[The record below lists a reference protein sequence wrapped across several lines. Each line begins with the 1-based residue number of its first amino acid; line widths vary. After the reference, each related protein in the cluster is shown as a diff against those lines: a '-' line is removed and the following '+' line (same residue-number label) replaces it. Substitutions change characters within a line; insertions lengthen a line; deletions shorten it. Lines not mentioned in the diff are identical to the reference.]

1 MGQAALFRR
10 RVDSPSWKRGSSE
23 RIPADVVLLC
33 RALECIQE
41 GVAISAWPP
50 ESDSPL
56 IVHCNSA
63 FTAMLNRFG
72 GGPSGRGRACRAGE
86 PPGDDPLRRSL
97 RESHQSEGIY
107 SAEIAGHGRD
117 GARMLLQLRS
127 VPVRDESER
136 IAHRI
141 AVLRDVTRQA
151 LMEESFRRNERLAGI
166 GLLSTGIA
174 HEISNPAGSALLAA
188 ETALAIKDSPD
199 ASEQFD
205 ACLRNI
211 VTSMDR
217 CGRIVRTLLRYSRQE
232 PTEKQA
238 CNINDVVA
246 QAMDQARP
254 YGLSNGAELRADLDA
269 EVPLVPMNPLEIEL
283 VLLNL
288 IRNAVEAGD
297 EKAAVSIR
305 TMRIKEGVRVAVS
318 DNGRGMNEE
327 QLEHVFDPL
336 YTTRRM
342 SGGSGMGMSIA
353 QGIVQGHEGRME
365 VRSRPGKGTTV
376 IVDLPIAAGAL
387 TG

>member
-10 RVDSPSWKRGSSE
+10 RVDSPHWKRGASD
-23 RIPADVVLLC
+23 RISADVVLLR
-33 RALECIQE
+33 RALECVQE
-41 GVAISAWPP
+41 GVAITVWPP
-50 ESDSPL
+50 ESDSPR
-56 IVHCNSA
+56 IVHCNST

-72 GGPSGRGRACRAGE
+72 
-86 PPGDDPLRRSL
+86 DDPLQRSL

-107 SAEIAGHGRD
+107 SAEIAGHGRN
-117 GARMLLQLRS
+117 GARMLLQFRS
-127 VPVRDESER
+127 VPVRDDSER

-141 AVLRDVTRQA
+141 AVLRDVTRQT

-166 GLLSTGIA
+166 GLLGTGIA
-174 HEISNPAGSALLAA
+174 HEISNPIGSALLTA
-188 ETALAIKDSPD
+188 ETALAIKDSPN
-199 ASEQFD
+199 AGEQFD

-246 QAMDQARP
+246 QALDQARP
-254 YGLSNGAELRADLDA
+254 YGLSNGAELRADLGV

-297 EKAAVSIR
+297 KKVVVSIR
-305 TMRIKEGVRVAVS
+305 TMRIKKGVRVAVS

-336 YTTRRM
+336 YTTRRKF
-342 SGGSGMGMSIA
+342 GGSGMGMSIA

-365 VRSRPGKGTTV
+365 VRSRLGKGTTV

>member
-1 MGQAALFRR
+1 MGQTALFRR
-10 RVDSPSWKRGSSE
+10 RVDSPHWKRGASD
-23 RIPADVVLLC
+23 RISDDVVLLC
-33 RALECIQE
+33 RALECVQE

-72 GGPSGRGRACRAGE
+72 
-86 PPGDDPLRRSL
+86 DDPLQRSL

-136 IAHRI
+136 ITHRI
-141 AVLRDVTRQA
+141 AVLRDVTRQT

-166 GLLSTGIA
+166 GLLGASIA

-188 ETALAIKDSPD
+188 EPALAIKDSPD
-199 ASEQFD
+199 AGEQFD

-246 QAMDQARP
+246 QALDQARP
-254 YGLSNGAELRADLDA
+254 YGLSNGAELRADLGVA
-269 EVPLVPMNPLEIEL
+269 IPLVRMNPLGIEL

-288 IRNAVEAGD
+288 IRNAIEAGD
-297 EKAAVSIR
+297 KKVVVSIR
-305 TMRIKEGVRVAVS
+305 TMRIKKGVRVAVS
-318 DNGRGMNEE
+318 DNGRGMNAE
-327 QLEHVFDPL
+327 QLERVFDPL
-336 YTTRRM
+336 YTTRRR
-342 SGGSGMGMSIA
+342 SGGSGVGMSVA